1 MKNHLYNEDRSS
13 KHSKV
18 NSGLNL
24 QSLKQYNQGRYKN
37 ITPNLHNGDDS
48 KKAIP
53 LYLNS
58 FLCASRK
65 IGIYLYLFLC
75 IIKMLCMLYNIINFL

>member
-1 MKNHLYNEDRSS
+1 MVGRDRLFGTVAIWKIISIFYMKNHLYNEDRSS

-24 QSLKQYNQGRYKN
+24 QSLKQYKQGRYKN

-48 KKAIP
+48 K
-53 LYLNS
+53 
-58 FLCASRK
+58 
-65 IGIYLYLFLC
+65 
-75 IIKMLCMLYNIINFL
+75 

>member
-24 QSLKQYNQGRYKN
+24 RSLKQYKQGRYKN
-37 ITPNLHNGDDS
+37 ITPNLNNGDDS
-48 KKAIP
+48 K
-53 LYLNS
+53 
-58 FLCASRK
+58 
-65 IGIYLYLFLC
+65 
-75 IIKMLCMLYNIINFL
+75 

>member
-24 QSLKQYNQGRYKN
+24 QSLEQYKQGRYKN

-48 KKAIP
+48 KCCVC
-53 LYLNS
+53 
-58 FLCASRK
+58 FTT
-65 IGIYLYLFLC
+65 
-75 IIKMLCMLYNIINFL
+75 